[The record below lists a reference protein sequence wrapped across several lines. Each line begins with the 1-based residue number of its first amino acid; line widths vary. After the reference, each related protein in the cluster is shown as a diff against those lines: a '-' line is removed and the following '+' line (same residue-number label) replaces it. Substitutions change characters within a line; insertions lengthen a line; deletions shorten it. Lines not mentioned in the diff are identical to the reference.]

1 MLERVPSSAMPGDV
15 DGMPWDDLPAWVAG
29 VQGSRPPADLTAYE
43 ARLPVQCELLGLP
56 VGSIEDAFT
65 AATGPNMSEINWDGL
80 CSPDAPDVAAR
91 AGFLAPVTRAAG
103 WWSPSAATCSLRGCE
118 RDRGDEVAVTVRP
131 SSIQGVHTGGQVPDH
146 KDVTACMQPAN
157 SRCLSTI

>member
-1 MLERVPSSAMPGDV
+1 MLKRVPSSAMPGDV

-56 VGSIEDAFT
+56 VGSIED
-65 AATGPNMSEINWDGL
+65 
-80 CSPDAPDVAAR
+80 
-91 AGFLAPVTRAAG
+91 G

-118 RDRGDEVAVTVRP
+118 RDRDDEVAVTVRP

-146 KDVTACMQPAN
+146 KDVTACMRPAN
-157 SRCLSTI
+157 SRCLSTNVSNTSGGLLAQAMAPRAELGA